1 MEGCGWP
8 HAVVARPVSR
18 LALVRIAAALL
29 LLVAALRM
37 RVGVVAGTLL
47 AVAGVARALL
57 GLLLLLAQIRRSHS
71 RKFQQV
77 KIVGQ

>member
-1 MEGCGWP
+1 HAP
-8 HAVVARPVSR
+8 HAHG
-18 LALVRIAAALL
+18 
-29 LLVAALRM
+29 VAAGLNI
-37 RVGVVAGTLL
+37 AGFNSGIALGSVLGSITISH
-47 AVAGVARALL
+47 AGIVYTGISGAIVSLL